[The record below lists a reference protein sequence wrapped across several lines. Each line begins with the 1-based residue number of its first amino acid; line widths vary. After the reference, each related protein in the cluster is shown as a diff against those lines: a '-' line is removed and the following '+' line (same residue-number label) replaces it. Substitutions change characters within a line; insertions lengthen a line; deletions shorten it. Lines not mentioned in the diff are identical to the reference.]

1 MINEWLMNYEY
12 FKTIETLYLDELSI
26 EKLEEQLDTL
36 KQNFKEKEGLVEDL
50 KESNNSFS
58 NCLN

>member
-1 MINEWLMNYEY
+1 MNYKN

>member
-1 MINEWLMNYEY
+1 MNYEY

-50 KESNNSFS
+50 KESNNSFI

>member
-1 MINEWLMNYEY
+1 MWVREI
-12 FKTIETLYLDELSI
+12 FETLEILYLDELSI

-50 KESNNSFS
+50 KESNNAY
-58 NCLN
+58 NN